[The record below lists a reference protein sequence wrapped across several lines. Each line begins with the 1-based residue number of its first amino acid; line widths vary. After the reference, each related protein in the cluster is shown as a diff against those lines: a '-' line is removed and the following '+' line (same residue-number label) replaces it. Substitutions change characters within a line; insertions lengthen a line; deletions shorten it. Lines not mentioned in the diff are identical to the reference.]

1 MGGGGACGR
10 ERGRARNVGGEE
22 SALTIERARARA
34 RAYFFGYMCVCKS
47 SWCDQPNASS
57 RIRTQLHARAV
68 FHTLIGPPSPQ
79 VSDLRYVRTHTHTHK
94 LTHKHT
100 YTYTHTMAL
109 SHTNTLTHSRAL
121 SLCLCVCVCMNVCV
135 TPHFGD
141 SSFVDSQIVV
151 REINAVG
158 GLLG

>member
-1 MGGGGACGR
+1 VGGGGACGR

-79 VSDLRYVRTHTHTHK
+79 VSDLRYVRTHAHTQTHTQTHIHIYTYNGS
-94 LTHKHT
+94 LSHKHT
-100 YTYTHTMAL
+100 
-109 SHTNTLTHSRAL
+109 HSLPRAL
-121 SLCLCVCVCMNVCV
+121 SLSVCLCVHECVRDPPFRRLFIC
-135 TPHFGD
+135 
-141 SSFVDSQIVV
+141 
-151 REINAVG
+151 R
-158 GLLG
+158 